1 MRNMT
6 NKTNLGLS
14 MSNRSAVLILE
25 GPWNLDDSDR
35 NRSTVLPFFEGMAK
49 QFSSVDIVHSR
60 YYDLQLQGRIR

>member
-1 MRNMT
+1 
-6 NKTNLGLS
+6 